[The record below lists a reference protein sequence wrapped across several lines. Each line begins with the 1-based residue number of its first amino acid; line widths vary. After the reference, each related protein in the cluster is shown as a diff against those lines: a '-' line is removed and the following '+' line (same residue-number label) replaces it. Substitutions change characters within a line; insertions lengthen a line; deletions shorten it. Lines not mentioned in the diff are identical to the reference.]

1 MSSGHLNAARHF
13 FRAGAY
19 VLFLAGSLLL
29 IRWTFDVN
37 PAEIVVQKLSS
48 MVPSTALVLVTA
60 GAFLLALLHEVEID
74 GSQFPLSPSRSG
86 TSGRTFC
93 RSSHPKLW
101 VTDREYIRGY
111 DSAGRCGCAN
121 QGDFWLLRKQNRE
134 TFLALD
140 EFAV

>member
-1 MSSGHLNAARHF
+1 LSSGNLNAARHL

-86 TSGRTFC
+86 TNGRTFC
-93 RSSHPKLW
+93 RGPRTRSSGLQTGSTFEATTQQVAAVARIKGLLV
-101 VTDREYIRGY
+101 VTKTEQR
-111 DSAGRCGCAN
+111 
-121 QGDFWLLRKQNRE
+121 
-134 TFLALD
+134 TFLGLD